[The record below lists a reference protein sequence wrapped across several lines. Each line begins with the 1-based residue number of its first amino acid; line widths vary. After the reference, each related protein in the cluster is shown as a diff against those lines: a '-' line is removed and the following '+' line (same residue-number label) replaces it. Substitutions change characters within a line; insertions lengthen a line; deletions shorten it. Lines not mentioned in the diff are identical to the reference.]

1 MPKLAAMRYNRSSEN
16 NIHLIYLESGLV
28 IHFMKLATKLTWMM
42 LIVLLL
48 VGSSIG
54 FFGYHAAYKQID
66 EAAGIELVGCAN
78 ITTGLIDPA
87 DISALAAGDT
97 SKLSAIENRIGW
109 IIQHKPIFKEAFI
122 LSLDGKVLAADQRF
136 KDRGYKAG
144 DTFYFSDEDKA
155 MITTMKH
162 SAYSKVYTYQGT
174 SLKTGYGPI
183 YQDHDPTKPI
193 VALMAISFDGPLIQE
208 RTMDIIIQPFI
219 ISGSILIVA
228 IIAAYLLIRR
238 MTSPLTRLS
247 GSVNT
252 VAKGDLSREPLLLK
266 SKDEIGTLARDFNE
280 MTLNLR
286 NLITQVNDTSML
298 VASSS
303 QELSASAQETN
314 RAGEHSVNVTI
325 ELADGAHTQ
334 LQNLEGSY
342 KAVQDMSHFITEI
355 ADNADSAMN
364 NAALNAQKARTGRES
379 MDSTTSQMSVV
390 SGSISDLSGIIN
402 TLGSHSKE
410 IENIV
415 ATIAS
420 IAEETNLLS
429 LNAAIEAARAGEE
442 GRGFA
447 VVAGSVRK
455 LAERS
460 AKSAGQIGEL
470 VSLIVNQ
477 MDKAGETMLRSTHEM
492 TQGKEMIIAAGLSFS
507 EIENSVSEMSS
518 QSQQISATVRE
529 LALISDSLVVAIQ
542 NIVAVS
548 NQTAEGAETL
558 SASSQEQLAAM
569 QEVESSATF
578 LSSLAEKLQ
587 VLVEN
592 FKI

>member
-1 MPKLAAMRYNRSSEN
+1 
-16 NIHLIYLESGLV
+16 
-28 IHFMKLATKLTWMM
+28 MKLATKLTWMM

-54 FFGYHAAYKQID
+54 FFGYRAAYKQLD

-78 ITTGLIDPA
+78 ITTGLVDPA

-97 SKLSAIENRIGW
+97 SKLAAIEDRIGW
-109 IIQHKPIFKEAFI
+109 INDHKPIFKESFI
-122 LSLDGKVLAADQRF
+122 LSLDGTILAADANL
-136 KDRGYKAG
+136 KERGYKAG
-144 DTFYFSDEDKA
+144 DPFYFSEEDKA

-193 VALMAISFDGPLIQE
+193 IALMAINFDGALVQE
-208 RTMDIIIQPFI
+208 RTQDIILQPFI
-219 ISGSILIVA
+219 IGASILVIA
-228 IIAAYLLIRR
+228 IIAAYIFIRR
-238 MTSPLTRLS
+238 TTRPLTRLS

-252 VAKGDLSREPLLLK
+252 VARGDLSQEPILFK

-280 MTLNLR
+280 MTTSLR

-325 ELADGAHTQ
+325 DLADGANTQ
-334 LQNLEGSY
+334 LRNLEGSY
-342 KAVQDMSHFITEI
+342 RSVQEMSRFITEI
-355 ADNADSAMN
+355 ASTADTAMNTAADNA
-364 NAALNAQKARTGRES
+364 LKARNGRES
-379 MDSTTSQMSVV
+379 MDSTTSQMQVV
-390 SGSISDLSGIIN
+390 SESISDLSGIIE

-410 IENIV
+410 IESIV
-415 ATIAS
+415 GTISS

-460 AKSAGQIGEL
+460 ANSAAQIGEL
-470 VSLIVNQ
+470 VSQIVSQ
-477 MDKAGETMLRSTHEM
+477 MDKAGETMRRSTDEM
-492 TQGKEMIIAAGLSFS
+492 VEGKAMIIAAGKSFS
-507 EIENSVSEMSS
+507 EIETSVSDMSS
-518 QSQQISATVRE
+518 QSQQISETVRD
-529 LALISDSLVVAIQ
+529 LALISSDLVAAIQ
-542 NIVAVS
+542 SIVAVS
-548 NQTAEGAETL
+548 NQTAEGAEML

-569 QEVESSATF
+569 QEVEASAAF

>member
-1 MPKLAAMRYNRSSEN
+1 
-16 NIHLIYLESGLV
+16 
-28 IHFMKLATKLTWMM
+28 MKLATKLTWMM
-42 LIVLLL
+42 LIILLL

-54 FFGYHAAYKQID
+54 YFGYRTAYHQVD

-87 DISALAAGDT
+87 DISALVSGDN
-97 SKLSAIENRIGW
+97 SKLAAIEDRIGW
-109 IIQHKPIFKEAFI
+109 IVAHKPIFKEAFI
-122 LSLDGKVLAADQRF
+122 ISLDGKILAADANF
-136 KDRGYKAG
+136 KQRGYQAG
-144 DTFYFSDEDKA
+144 DSFYFTDEDKE

-162 SAYSKVYTYQGT
+162 SAYSKVYTYEGT

-193 VALMAISFDGPLIQE
+193 VALMAINFDGSLIQE
-208 RTMDIIIQPFI
+208 RTLDIIVQPFI
-219 ISGSILIVA
+219 IGGSIFIVA
-228 IIAAYLLIRR
+228 ILVVYLLIRH
-238 MTSPLTRLS
+238 MVSPLTKLS
-247 GSVNT
+247 ASVNT
-252 VAKGDLSREPLLLK
+252 ITKGDLTHEPLLFK
-266 SKDEIGTLARDFNE
+266 NRDEIGTLARDFND
-280 MTLNLR
+280 MTMNLR

-303 QELSASAQETN
+303 QELSASAQATN
-314 RAGEHSVNVTI
+314 RAGEQSVNVTI

-342 KAVQDMSHFITEI
+342 KAIQDMSRFISDI
-355 ADNADSAMN
+355 AGNADIAMNKAADNV
-364 NAALNAQKARTGRES
+364 QKARLGRES
-379 MDSTTSQMSVV
+379 MDSTTSQMGVV
-390 SGSISDLSGIIN
+390 SESIGDLSSIIH

-415 ATIAS
+415 GTIAS

-442 GRGFA
+442 GQGFA

-460 AKSAGQIGEL
+460 VHSATQISEL
-470 VSLIVNQ
+470 ISLIIAQ
-477 MDKAGETMLRSTHEM
+477 MDKAGETMKRSTDEM
-492 TQGKEMIIAAGLSFS
+492 MQGKELIISAGRSFS
-507 EIENSVSEMSS
+507 EIEVSISDMSS
-518 QSQQISATVRE
+518 QSEQISATVRD
-529 LALISDSLVVAIQ
+529 LALISEGLVEAIQ
-542 NIVAVS
+542 NTVMVS
-548 NQTAEGAETL
+548 NHTAKGAESL
-558 SASSQEQLAAM
+558 SASSEQQLAAM
-569 QEVESSATF
+569 QEVESSAAL

>member
-1 MPKLAAMRYNRSSEN
+1 
-16 NIHLIYLESGLV
+16 
-28 IHFMKLATKLTWMM
+28 MKLATKLTWMM
-42 LIVLLL
+42 LIILLL

-54 FFGYHAAYKQID
+54 YFGYRTAYHQVD

-87 DISALAAGDT
+87 DISALVSGDN
-97 SKLSAIENRIGW
+97 SKLAAIEDRIGW
-109 IIQHKPIFKEAFI
+109 IVAHKPIFKEAFI
-122 LSLDGKVLAADQRF
+122 ISLDGKILAADANF
-136 KDRGYKAG
+136 KQRGYQAG
-144 DTFYFSDEDKA
+144 DTFYFTDEDKE

-162 SAYSKVYTYQGT
+162 SAYSKVYTYEGT

-193 VALMAISFDGPLIQE
+193 VALMAINFDGSLIQE
-208 RTMDIIIQPFI
+208 RTLDIIVQPFI
-219 ISGSILIVA
+219 IGGSIFIVA
-228 IIAAYLLIRR
+228 ILVVYLLIRH
-238 MTSPLTRLS
+238 MVSPLTKLS
-247 GSVNT
+247 ASVNT
-252 VAKGDLSREPLLLK
+252 ITKGDLTHEPLLFK
-266 SKDEIGTLARDFNE
+266 NKDEIGTLARDFND
-280 MTLNLR
+280 MTMNLR

-303 QELSASAQETN
+303 QELSASAQATN

-342 KAVQDMSHFITEI
+342 KAIQDMSRFISDI
-355 ADNADSAMN
+355 AGNADIAMNKAADNV
-364 NAALNAQKARTGRES
+364 QKARLGRES
-379 MDSTTSQMSVV
+379 MDSTTSQMGVV
-390 SGSISDLSGIIN
+390 SESIGDLSSIIH

-415 ATIAS
+415 GTIAS

-442 GRGFA
+442 GQGFA

-460 AKSAGQIGEL
+460 ANSATQISEL
-470 VSLIVNQ
+470 ISLIIAQ
-477 MDKAGETMLRSTHEM
+477 MDKAGETMKRSTNEM
-492 TQGKEMIIAAGLSFS
+492 MQGKELIISAGRSFS
-507 EIENSVSEMSS
+507 EIEVSISDMSS
-518 QSQQISATVRE
+518 QSEQISATVRD
-529 LALISDSLVVAIQ
+529 LALISEGLVEAIQ
-542 NIVAVS
+542 NTVMVS
-548 NQTAEGAETL
+548 NHTVKGAESL
-558 SASSQEQLAAM
+558 SASSEQQLAAM
-569 QEVESSATF
+569 QEVESSAAL

-587 VLVEN
+587 MLVEN

>member
-1 MPKLAAMRYNRSSEN
+1 
-16 NIHLIYLESGLV
+16 
-28 IHFMKLATKLTWMM
+28 MKLATKLTWMM

-54 FFGYHAAYKQID
+54 FFGYRAAYNQLD

-87 DISALAAGDT
+87 DIAALAAGDN
-97 SKLSAIENRIGW
+97 SKLSAIEDRIGW
-109 IIQHKPIFKEAFI
+109 INAHKPIFKEAFI
-122 LSLDGKVLAADQRF
+122 LSLDGKILAADAKF
-136 KDRGYKAG
+136 KERGYKAG

-193 VALMAISFDGPLIQE
+193 IALMAINFDGSLIQE
-208 RTMDIIIQPFI
+208 RTQDIIVQPFTI
-219 ISGSILIVA
+219 GASILIVA
-228 IIAAYLLIRR
+228 ILAAYLFIRR
-238 MTSPLTRLS
+238 TTMPLTKLS

-252 VAKGDLSREPLLLK
+252 VAKGDLTRDPLVFK

-280 MTLNLR
+280 MTTSLR
-286 NLITQVNDTSML
+286 DLITQVNDTSML

-314 RAGEHSVNVTI
+314 RAGEHSVNVTL
-325 ELADGAHTQ
+325 ELADGAHSQ
-334 LQNLEGSY
+334 LRNLEGSY
-342 KAVQDMSHFITEI
+342 RSVQEMSRFITEI
-355 ADNADSAMN
+355 ASNADSAMN
-364 NAALNAQKARTGRES
+364 TAASNALKARSGRES
-379 MDSTTSQMSVV
+379 MDSTTSQMHVV
-390 SGSISDLSGIIN
+390 SESIADLSGIIE

-415 ATIAS
+415 GTIAS

-460 AKSAGQIGEL
+460 AKSAGQIGQL
-470 VSLIVNQ
+470 VSLIVTQ
-477 MDKAGETMLRSTHEM
+477 MDKAGETMKRSTDEM
-492 TQGKEMIIAAGLSFS
+492 VEGKGMIVAAGQSFS
-507 EIENSVSEMSS
+507 EIEASVSEMSS
-518 QSQQISATVRE
+518 QSQQISETVRD
-529 LALISDSLVVAIQ
+529 LAMISEGLVEAIQ
-542 NIVAVS
+542 NIVSVS

-569 QEVESSATF
+569 QEVEASATF

>member
-1 MPKLAAMRYNRSSEN
+1 
-16 NIHLIYLESGLV
+16 
-28 IHFMKLATKLTWMM
+28 MKLATKLTWMM
-42 LIVLLL
+42 LIILLL

-54 FFGYHAAYKQID
+54 YFGYRTAYHQVD

-87 DISALAAGDT
+87 DISALVSGDN
-97 SKLSAIENRIGW
+97 SKLAAIEDRIGW
-109 IIQHKPIFKEAFI
+109 IVAHKPIFKEAFI
-122 LSLDGKVLAADQRF
+122 ISLDGKILAADANF
-136 KDRGYKAG
+136 KQRGYQAG
-144 DTFYFSDEDKA
+144 DTFYFTDEDKE

-162 SAYSKVYTYQGT
+162 SAYSKVYTYEGT

-193 VALMAISFDGPLIQE
+193 VALMAINFDGSLIQE
-208 RTMDIIIQPFI
+208 RTLDIIVQPFI
-219 ISGSILIVA
+219 IGGSIFVVA
-228 IIAAYLLIRR
+228 ILVVYLLIRH
-238 MTSPLTRLS
+238 MVSPLTKLS
-247 GSVNT
+247 ASVNT
-252 VAKGDLSREPLLLK
+252 ITKGDLTHEPLLFK
-266 SKDEIGTLARDFNE
+266 NKDEIGTLARDFND
-280 MTLNLR
+280 MTMNLR

-303 QELSASAQETN
+303 QELSASAQATN

-342 KAVQDMSHFITEI
+342 KAIQDMSRFISDI
-355 ADNADSAMN
+355 AGNADIAMNKAADNV
-364 NAALNAQKARTGRES
+364 QKARLGRES
-379 MDSTTSQMSVV
+379 MDSTTSQMGVV
-390 SGSISDLSGIIN
+390 SESIGDLSSIIH

-415 ATIAS
+415 GTIAS

-442 GRGFA
+442 GQGFA

-460 AKSAGQIGEL
+460 ANSATQISEL
-470 VSLIVNQ
+470 ISLIIAQ
-477 MDKAGETMLRSTHEM
+477 MDKAGETMKRSTNEM
-492 TQGKEMIIAAGLSFS
+492 MQGKELIISAGRSFS
-507 EIENSVSEMSS
+507 EIEVSISDMSS
-518 QSQQISATVRE
+518 QSEQISATVRD
-529 LALISDSLVVAIQ
+529 LALISEGLVEAIQ
-542 NIVAVS
+542 NTVMVS
-548 NQTAEGAETL
+548 NHTVKGAESL
-558 SASSQEQLAAM
+558 SASSEQQLAAM
-569 QEVESSATF
+569 QEVESSAAL

-587 VLVEN
+587 MLVEN

>member
-1 MPKLAAMRYNRSSEN
+1 
-16 NIHLIYLESGLV
+16 
-28 IHFMKLATKLTWMM
+28 MKLATKLTWMM
-42 LIVLLL
+42 LVVLLL

-54 FFGYHAAYKQID
+54 FFGYRAAFKQVD

-87 DISALAAGDT
+87 DIAALAAGDN
-97 SKLSAIENRIGW
+97 SKLAAIEDRIGW
-109 IIQHKPIFKEAFI
+109 IIGHKPVFKEAFI
-122 LSLDGKVLAADQRF
+122 LSLDGKVLAADASF
-136 KDRGYKAG
+136 KARGYAAG
-144 DTFYFSDEDKA
+144 DPFYFNEEDKD

-162 SAYSKVYTYQGT
+162 SAYSKVYTYDGT

-208 RTMDIIIQPFI
+208 RTMDIIVQPFI
-219 ISGSILIVA
+219 ISAMILIVA
-228 IIAAYLLIRR
+228 IIGAYLLIRR
-238 MTSPLTRLS
+238 MVSPLTKLS
-247 GSVNT
+247 GSVNN
-252 VAKGDLSREPLLLK
+252 VAKGDLTHKPLLLS

-280 MTLNLR
+280 MTASLSH
-286 NLITQVNDTSML
+286 LITQVNETSML

-314 RAGEHSVNVTI
+314 RAGEHSVNVTL

-342 KAVQDMSHFITEI
+342 KSVQDMSRFITEI
-355 ADNADSAMN
+355 AGNADNAMDTAAS
-364 NAALNAQKARTGRES
+364 NALKARSGRES
-379 MDSTTSQMSVV
+379 MDSTTRQMEVV
-390 SGSISDLSGIIN
+390 GSSISDLSGIIDA
-402 TLGSHSKE
+402 LGSHSKE

-415 ATIAS
+415 GTISS

-460 AKSAGQIGEL
+460 AGSAAQIGEL
-470 VSLIVNQ
+470 VSLIVSQ
-477 MDKAGETMLRSTHEM
+477 MDMAGETMRRSTGEM
-492 TQGKEMIIAAGLSFS
+492 LHGREMIVSAGQAFS
-507 EIENSVSEMSS
+507 EIETSVSDMSA

-529 LALISDSLVVAIQ
+529 LALISGSLVEAIQ

-548 NQTAEGAETL
+548 NQTVEGAETL
-558 SASSQEQLAAM
+558 SASSQQQLAAM
-569 QEVESSATF
+569 EEVEASAAF
-578 LSSLAEKLQ
+578 LSSLAEKLHIM
-587 VLVEN
+587 VER

>member
-1 MPKLAAMRYNRSSEN
+1 VKTDFHKNL
-16 NIHLIYLESGLV
+16 LESGLV
-28 IHFMKLATKLTWMM
+28 VQIMKLATKLTWMM
-42 LIVLLL
+42 LIILLL

-54 FFGYHAAYKQID
+54 YFGYRTAYHQVD

-87 DISALAAGDT
+87 DISALVSGDN
-97 SKLSAIENRIGW
+97 SKLAAIEDRIGW
-109 IIQHKPIFKEAFI
+109 IVAHKPIFKEAFI
-122 LSLDGKVLAADQRF
+122 ISLDGKILAADANF
-136 KDRGYKAG
+136 KQRGYQAG
-144 DTFYFSDEDKA
+144 DSFYFTDEDKE

-162 SAYSKVYTYQGT
+162 SAYSKVYTYEGT

-193 VALMAISFDGPLIQE
+193 VALMAINFDGSLIQE
-208 RTMDIIIQPFI
+208 RTLDIIVQPFI
-219 ISGSILIVA
+219 IGGSIFMVA
-228 IIAAYLLIRR
+228 ILVVYLLIRH
-238 MTSPLTRLS
+238 MVSPLTKLS
-247 GSVNT
+247 ASVNT
-252 VAKGDLSREPLLLK
+252 ITKGDLTHEPLLFK
-266 SKDEIGTLARDFNE
+266 NKDEIGTLARDFND
-280 MTLNLR
+280 MTMNLR

-303 QELSASAQETN
+303 QELSASAQATN

-325 ELADGAHTQ
+325 ELVDGAHTQ

-342 KAVQDMSHFITEI
+342 KAIQDMSRFISDI
-355 ADNADSAMN
+355 AGNADIAMNKAADNV
-364 NAALNAQKARTGRES
+364 QKARLGRES
-379 MDSTTSQMSVV
+379 MDSTTSQMGVV
-390 SGSISDLSGIIN
+390 SESIGDLSSIIH

-415 ATIAS
+415 GTIAS

-442 GRGFA
+442 GQGFA

-460 AKSAGQIGEL
+460 ANSATQISEL
-470 VSLIVNQ
+470 ISLIIAQ
-477 MDKAGETMLRSTHEM
+477 MDKAGETMKRSTNEM
-492 TQGKEMIIAAGLSFS
+492 MQGKELIISAGRSFS
-507 EIENSVSEMSS
+507 EIEVSISDMSS
-518 QSQQISATVRE
+518 QSEQISATVRD
-529 LALISDSLVVAIQ
+529 LALISEGLVEAIQ
-542 NIVAVS
+542 NTVMVS
-548 NQTAEGAETL
+548 NHTVKGAESL
-558 SASSQEQLAAM
+558 SASSEQQLAAM
-569 QEVESSATF
+569 QEVESSAAL

>member
-1 MPKLAAMRYNRSSEN
+1 
-16 NIHLIYLESGLV
+16 
-28 IHFMKLATKLTWMM
+28 MKLATKLTWMM
-42 LIVLLL
+42 LIILLL

-54 FFGYHAAYKQID
+54 YFGYRTAYHQVD

-87 DISALAAGDT
+87 DISALVSGDN
-97 SKLSAIENRIGW
+97 SKLAAIEDRIGW
-109 IIQHKPIFKEAFI
+109 IVAHKPIFKEAFI
-122 LSLDGKVLAADQRF
+122 ISLDGKILAADANF
-136 KDRGYKAG
+136 KQRGYQAG
-144 DTFYFSDEDKA
+144 DSFYFTDEDKE

-162 SAYSKVYTYQGT
+162 SAYSKVYTYEGT

-193 VALMAISFDGPLIQE
+193 VALMAINFDGSLIQE
-208 RTMDIIIQPFI
+208 RTLDIIVQPFI
-219 ISGSILIVA
+219 IGGSIFIVA
-228 IIAAYLLIRR
+228 ILVVYLLIRH
-238 MTSPLTRLS
+238 MVSPLTKLS
-247 GSVNT
+247 ASVNT
-252 VAKGDLSREPLLLK
+252 ITKGDLTHEPLLFK
-266 SKDEIGTLARDFNE
+266 NKDEIGTLARDFND
-280 MTLNLR
+280 MTMNLR

-303 QELSASAQETN
+303 QELSASAQATN

-342 KAVQDMSHFITEI
+342 KAIQDMSRFISDI
-355 ADNADSAMN
+355 AGNADIAMNKAADNV
-364 NAALNAQKARTGRES
+364 QKARLGRES
-379 MDSTTSQMSVV
+379 MDSTTSQMGVV
-390 SGSISDLSGIIN
+390 SESIGDLSSIIH

-415 ATIAS
+415 GTIAS

-442 GRGFA
+442 GQGFA

-460 AKSAGQIGEL
+460 ANSATQISEL
-470 VSLIVNQ
+470 ISLIIAQ
-477 MDKAGETMLRSTHEM
+477 MDKAGETMKRSTNEM
-492 TQGKEMIIAAGLSFS
+492 MQGKELIISAGRSFS
-507 EIENSVSEMSS
+507 EIEVSISDMSS
-518 QSQQISATVRE
+518 QSEQISATVRD
-529 LALISDSLVVAIQ
+529 LALISEELVEAIQ
-542 NIVAVS
+542 NTVMVS
-548 NQTAEGAETL
+548 NHTVKGAESL
-558 SASSQEQLAAM
+558 SVSSEQQLAAM
-569 QEVESSATF
+569 QEVESSAAL

>member
-1 MPKLAAMRYNRSSEN
+1 
-16 NIHLIYLESGLV
+16 
-28 IHFMKLATKLTWMM
+28 MKLATKLTWMM
-42 LIVLLL
+42 LIILLL

-54 FFGYHAAYKQID
+54 YFGYRTAYHQVD

-87 DISALAAGDT
+87 DISALVSGDN
-97 SKLSAIENRIGW
+97 SKLAAIEDRIGW
-109 IIQHKPIFKEAFI
+109 IVAHKPIFKEAFI
-122 LSLDGKVLAADQRF
+122 ISLDGKILAADANF
-136 KDRGYKAG
+136 KQRGYQAG
-144 DTFYFSDEDKA
+144 DSFYFTDEDKE

-162 SAYSKVYTYQGT
+162 SAYSKVYTYEGT

-193 VALMAISFDGPLIQE
+193 VALMAINFDGSLIQE
-208 RTMDIIIQPFI
+208 RTLDIIVQPFI
-219 ISGSILIVA
+219 IGGSIFIVA
-228 IIAAYLLIRR
+228 ILVVYLLIRH
-238 MTSPLTRLS
+238 MVSPLTKLS
-247 GSVNT
+247 ASVNT
-252 VAKGDLSREPLLLK
+252 ITKGDLTHEPLLFK
-266 SKDEIGTLARDFNE
+266 NKDEIGTLARDFND
-280 MTLNLR
+280 MTMNLR

-303 QELSASAQETN
+303 QELSASAQATN

-342 KAVQDMSHFITEI
+342 KAIQDMSRFISDI
-355 ADNADSAMN
+355 AGNADIAMNKAADNV
-364 NAALNAQKARTGRES
+364 QKARLGRES
-379 MDSTTSQMSVV
+379 MDSTTSQMGVV
-390 SGSISDLSGIIN
+390 SESIGDLSSIIH

-415 ATIAS
+415 GTIAS

-442 GRGFA
+442 GQGFA

-460 AKSAGQIGEL
+460 ANSATQISEL
-470 VSLIVNQ
+470 ISLIIAQ
-477 MDKAGETMLRSTHEM
+477 MDKAGETMKRSTNEM
-492 TQGKEMIIAAGLSFS
+492 MQGKELIISAGRSFS
-507 EIENSVSEMSS
+507 EIEVSISDMSS
-518 QSQQISATVRE
+518 QSEQISATVRD
-529 LALISDSLVVAIQ
+529 LALISEELVEAIQ
-542 NIVAVS
+542 NTVMVS
-548 NQTAEGAETL
+548 NHTVKGAESL
-558 SASSQEQLAAM
+558 SASSEQQLAAM
-569 QEVESSATF
+569 QEVESSAAL

>member
-1 MPKLAAMRYNRSSEN
+1 M
-16 NIHLIYLESGLV
+16 IFV
-28 IHFMKLATKLTWMM
+28 MKLATKLTWMM

-87 DISALAAGDT
+87 DITALAAGDT
-97 SKLSAIENRIGW
+97 SKLAAIEDRIGW
-109 IIQHKPIFKEAFI
+109 ISDHKPIFKEAFI
-122 LSLDGKVLAADQRF
+122 LSLDGKVLAADKNF
-136 KDRGYKAG
+136 KKRGYKAG
-144 DTFYFSDEDKA
+144 DPFYFSDEDKE

-193 VALMAISFDGPLIQE
+193 IALMAINFDGPLIQS
-208 RTMDIIIQPFI
+208 RTMDIITQPFLI
-219 ISGSILIVA
+219 GSSILIIA
-228 IIAAYLLIRR
+228 ILAAYLLIRR
-238 MTSPLTRLS
+238 MVSPLTKLS
-247 GSVNT
+247 ASVNT
-252 VAKGDLSREPLLLK
+252 VAKGDLTREPLLFTA
-266 SKDEIGTLARDFNE
+266 KDEVGKLARDFNA
-280 MTLNLR
+280 MTLSLR
-286 NLITQVNDTSML
+286 DLITQVNDTSML

-314 RAGEHSVNVTI
+314 RAGEHSVNVTLD
-325 ELADGAHTQ
+325 LADGAHTQ
-334 LQNLEGSY
+334 LQNLEGSF

-355 ADNADSAMN
+355 AGNADSAMN
-364 NAALNAQKARTGRES
+364 QAAINSQKARTGRES
-379 MDSTTSQMSVV
+379 MDSTTSQMAVV
-390 SGSISDLSGIIN
+390 GASISDLSGIIE

-415 ATIAS
+415 GTIAS

-442 GRGFA
+442 GCGFA

-460 AKSAGQIGEL
+460 AGSARQIGEL
-470 VSLIVNQ
+470 VSLIVQQ
-477 MDKAGETMLRSTHEM
+477 MDKAGETMKHSTEEM
-492 TQGKEMIIAAGLSFS
+492 HHGKEMIIAAGHSFS
-507 EIENSVSEMSS
+507 EIESSVSDMSAH
-518 QSQQISATVRE
+518 SQQISATVRE
-529 LALISDSLVVAIQ
+529 LALLSDGLVASIQ
-542 NIVAVS
+542 KIVAVS

-569 QEVESSATF
+569 QEVESSAAF

>member
-1 MPKLAAMRYNRSSEN
+1 
-16 NIHLIYLESGLV
+16 
-28 IHFMKLATKLTWMM
+28 MKLATKLTWMM
-42 LIVLLL
+42 LIILLL

-54 FFGYHAAYKQID
+54 YFGYRTAYHQVD

-87 DISALAAGDT
+87 DISALVSGDN
-97 SKLSAIENRIGW
+97 SKLAAIEDRIGW
-109 IIQHKPIFKEAFI
+109 IVAHKPIFKEAFI
-122 LSLDGKVLAADQRF
+122 LSLDGKILAADANF
-136 KDRGYKAG
+136 KQRGYQAG
-144 DTFYFSDEDKA
+144 DSFYFTDEDKE

-162 SAYSKVYTYQGT
+162 SAYSKVYTYEGT

-193 VALMAISFDGPLIQE
+193 VALMAINFDGSLIQE
-208 RTMDIIIQPFI
+208 RTLDIIVQPFI
-219 ISGSILIVA
+219 IGGSIFIVA
-228 IIAAYLLIRR
+228 ILVAYLLIRR
-238 MTSPLTRLS
+238 MVSPLTKLS
-247 GSVNT
+247 TSVNT
-252 VAKGDLSREPLLLK
+252 ITKGDLTHEPLLFK
-266 SKDEIGTLARDFNE
+266 SKDEIGNLARDFND
-280 MTLNLR
+280 MTMNLR
-286 NLITQVNDTSML
+286 NLITQVNHTSML

-303 QELSASAQETN
+303 QELSASAQATN

-342 KAVQDMSHFITEI
+342 KAVQDMSRFISNI
-355 ADNADSAMN
+355 AGNADIAMNKAADNV
-364 NAALNAQKARTGRES
+364 QKARLGQES
-379 MDSTTSQMSVV
+379 MHSTTSQMGVV
-390 SGSISDLSGIIN
+390 SESIGDLSSIID
-402 TLGSHSKE
+402 TLSSHSKE

-415 ATIAS
+415 GTIAS

-460 AKSAGQIGEL
+460 AISARQISEL
-470 VSLIVNQ
+470 VSLIIPQ
-477 MDKAGETMLRSTHEM
+477 IDKAGETMKRSTDEM
-492 TQGKEMIIAAGLSFS
+492 LQGKELIIWAGRSFS
-507 EIENSVSEMSS
+507 EIEVSVSDMSA
-518 QSQQISATVRE
+518 QSEQISATVRE
-529 LALISDSLVVAIQ
+529 LALICEGLVEAIQ
-542 NIVAVS
+542 NIVTVS
-548 NQTAEGAETL
+548 NHTAEGAESL
-558 SASSQEQLAAM
+558 STSSEQQLAAM
-569 QEVESSATF
+569 QEVESSASL

>member
-1 MPKLAAMRYNRSSEN
+1 
-16 NIHLIYLESGLV
+16 
-28 IHFMKLATKLTWMM
+28 MKLATKLTWMM

-54 FFGYHAAYKQID
+54 FFGYRAAYKQLD

-78 ITTGLIDPA
+78 ITTGLVDPA
-87 DISALAAGDT
+87 VISALAAGDT
-97 SKLSAIENRIGW
+97 SKLAAIEDRIGW
-109 IIQHKPIFKEAFI
+109 INDHKPIFKESFI
-122 LSLDGKVLAADQRF
+122 LSLDGTILAADANL
-136 KDRGYKAG
+136 KERGYKAG
-144 DTFYFSDEDKA
+144 DPFYFAEEDKT

-193 VALMAISFDGPLIQE
+193 IALMAINFDGALVQE
-208 RTMDIIIQPFI
+208 RTQDIILQPFI
-219 ISGSILIVA
+219 IGASILVIA
-228 IIAAYLLIRR
+228 IMAAYIFIRR
-238 MTSPLTRLS
+238 TTRPLTRLS

-252 VAKGDLSREPLLLK
+252 VAKGDLSHEPILFK
-266 SKDEIGTLARDFNE
+266 SKDEIGTLARDFND
-280 MTLNLR
+280 MTASLR

-325 ELADGAHTQ
+325 DLADGANTQ
-334 LQNLEGSY
+334 LRNLEGSY
-342 KAVQDMSHFITEI
+342 RSVQEMSRFITEI
-355 ADNADSAMN
+355 ASTADTAMNTAADNA
-364 NAALNAQKARTGRES
+364 LKARNGRES
-379 MDSTTSQMSVV
+379 MDSTTSQMQVV
-390 SGSISDLSGIIN
+390 SESISDLSGIIE

-410 IENIV
+410 IESIV
-415 ATIAS
+415 GTISS

-460 AKSAGQIGEL
+460 ASSAAQIGEL
-470 VSLIVNQ
+470 VSQIVSQ
-477 MDKAGETMLRSTHEM
+477 MDKAGETMRRSTDEM
-492 TQGKEMIIAAGLSFS
+492 VEGKAMIIAAGRSFS
-507 EIENSVSEMSS
+507 EIETSVSDMSS
-518 QSQQISATVRE
+518 QSQQISETVRD
-529 LALISDSLVVAIQ
+529 LALISSDLVAAIQ
-542 NIVAVS
+542 SIVAVS
-548 NQTAEGAETL
+548 NQTAEGAEML

-569 QEVESSATF
+569 QEVEASAAF

>member
-1 MPKLAAMRYNRSSEN
+1 
-16 NIHLIYLESGLV
+16 
-28 IHFMKLATKLTWMM
+28 MKLATKLTWMM
-42 LIVLLL
+42 LVVLLV

-54 FFGYHAAYKQID
+54 FFGYRAAYQQID

-78 ITTGLIDPA
+78 ITTGLIVPA
-87 DISALAAGDT
+87 DISALVAGDN
-97 SKLSAIENRIGW
+97 SKLSAIEDRIGW

-122 LSLDGKVLAADQRF
+122 LSLDGKILAADASF
-136 KDRGYKAG
+136 KKRGYKAG
-144 DTFYFSDEDKA
+144 DSFYFSKEDKE
-155 MITTMKH
+155 MITKMQH
-162 SAYSKVYTYQGT
+162 STYSKVYTYEGT

-193 VALMAISFDGPLIQE
+193 IALMAINFDGPLIQQ
-208 RTMDIIIQPFI
+208 RTNDIILQPFI
-219 ISGSILIVA
+219 IGASILVIA

-238 MTSPLTRLS
+238 MISPLTKLS
-247 GSVNT
+247 SSVNL
-252 VAKGDLSREPLLLK
+252 VAQGDLTHDPILFK

-286 NLITQVNDTSML
+286 TLITQVNDTSML

-325 ELADGAHTQ
+325 ELADGANVQ

-342 KAVQDMSHFITEI
+342 QAVQDMSRFISEI
-355 ADNADSAMN
+355 ASSAGI
-364 NAALNAQKARTGRES
+364 ALNDANVNAEKARVGRES
-379 MDSTTSQMSVV
+379 MDSTTEQMMVM
-390 SGSISDLSGIIN
+390 SGSISMLSGIIN
-402 TLGSHSKE
+402 RLSSHSKE
-410 IENIV
+410 IESIV
-415 ATIAS
+415 GVIAS

-429 LNAAIEAARAGEE
+429 LNAAIEAARAGDE

-447 VVAGSVRK
+447 VVAQSVRK

-460 AKSAGQIGEL
+460 SQSAAQISQL
-470 VSLIVNQ
+470 INLIVNQ
-477 MDKAGETMLRSTHEM
+477 MDKATEMMASST
-492 TQGKEMIIAAGLSFS
+492 KEMEQSSEMIDTAGTSFA
-507 EIENSVSEMSS
+507 EIELSVSGMAE
-518 QSQQISATVRE
+518 QSQAISVTVGELGDLATK
-529 LALISDSLVVAIQ
+529 LVTSIQ
-542 NIVAVS
+542 HIVSIS

-558 SASSQEQLAAM
+558 SASSQQQLAAM
-569 QEVESSATF
+569 EEVESSATF

-592 FKI
+592 FKV

>member
-1 MPKLAAMRYNRSSEN
+1 MLKERRCAIIVAVITE
-16 NIHLIYLESGLV
+16 IHLIYLESGLV
-28 IHFMKLATKLTWMM
+28 IQFMKLATKLTWMM
-42 LIVLLL
+42 LVVLLL

-54 FFGYHAAYKQID
+54 FFGYQAAYKQID

-97 SKLSAIENRIGW
+97 SKLSAIEERIGW
-109 IIQHKPIFKEAFI
+109 IIAHKPIFKEAFI

-155 MITTMKH
+155 MITEMKH

-193 VALMAISFDGPLIQE
+193 IALMAISFDGPLIQD

-228 IIAAYLLIRR
+228 LIAAYLLIRR
-238 MTSPLTRLS
+238 MTSPLTKLS
-247 GSVNT
+247 GSVNV

-266 SKDEIGTLARDFNE
+266 SKDEIGTLARDFND

-342 KAVQDMSHFITEI
+342 KAVQDMSQFITQI

-364 NAALNAQKARTGRES
+364 NAAINAQKARTGRES
-379 MDSTTSQMSVV
+379 MDSTTSQMGVV
-390 SGSISDLSGIIN
+390 SGSITDLSGIIQ

-415 ATIAS
+415 GTIAS

-477 MDKAGETMLRSTHEM
+477 MDKAGETMRRSTDEM
-492 TQGKEMIIAAGLSFS
+492 TQGKEMIISAGHSFT
-507 EIENSVSEMSS
+507 EIETSVSEMSS

-529 LALISDSLVVAIQ
+529 LALISDGLVVAIQ

-569 QEVESSATF
+569 EEVESSATF

-587 VLVEN
+587 VLVES

>member
-1 MPKLAAMRYNRSSEN
+1 MLREHCCAIIVAVII
-16 NIHLIYLESGLV
+16 NITYIRESGLV
-28 IHFMKLATKLTWMM
+28 VQTMKLATKLTWMM

-54 FFGYHAAYKQID
+54 FFGYRAAYKQLD

-78 ITTGLIDPA
+78 ITTGLVDPA

-97 SKLSAIENRIGW
+97 SKLAAIEERIGW
-109 IIQHKPIFKEAFI
+109 INDHKPIFKESFI
-122 LSLDGKVLAADQRF
+122 LSLDGTILAADA
-136 KDRGYKAG
+136 KLKERGYKAG
-144 DTFYFSDEDKA
+144 DPFYFSEEDKA

-193 VALMAISFDGPLIQE
+193 IALMAINFDGALVQE
-208 RTMDIIIQPFI
+208 RTQDIILQPFI
-219 ISGSILIVA
+219 IGASILVIA
-228 IIAAYLLIRR
+228 IIAAYIFIRR
-238 MTSPLTRLS
+238 TTRPLTRLS

-252 VAKGDLSREPLLLK
+252 VARGDLSQEPILFK

-280 MTLNLR
+280 MTTSLR

-325 ELADGAHTQ
+325 DLADGANTQ
-334 LQNLEGSY
+334 LRNLEGSY
-342 KAVQDMSHFITEI
+342 RSVQEMSRFITEI
-355 ADNADSAMN
+355 ASTADTAMNTAADNA
-364 NAALNAQKARTGRES
+364 LKARNGRES
-379 MDSTTSQMSVV
+379 MDSTTSQMQVV
-390 SGSISDLSGIIN
+390 SESISDLSGIIE

-410 IENIV
+410 IESIV
-415 ATIAS
+415 GTISS

-460 AKSAGQIGEL
+460 ASSAAQIGEL
-470 VSLIVNQ
+470 VSQIVSQ
-477 MDKAGETMLRSTHEM
+477 MDKAGETMRRSTDEM
-492 TQGKEMIIAAGLSFS
+492 VEGKAMIIAAGRSFS
-507 EIENSVSEMSS
+507 EIETSVSDMSS
-518 QSQQISATVRE
+518 QSQQISETVRD
-529 LALISDSLVVAIQ
+529 LALISSDLVAAIQ
-542 NIVAVS
+542 SIVAVS
-548 NQTAEGAETL
+548 NQTAEGAEML

-569 QEVESSATF
+569 QEVEASAAF

>member
-1 MPKLAAMRYNRSSEN
+1 
-16 NIHLIYLESGLV
+16 
-28 IHFMKLATKLTWMM
+28 MKLATKLTWMM

-54 FFGYHAAYKQID
+54 FFGYRAAYNQLD

-78 ITTGLIDPA
+78 ITTGLVDPV
-87 DISALAAGDT
+87 DIAALAAGDN
-97 SKLSAIENRIGW
+97 SKLSAIEDRIGW
-109 IIQHKPIFKEAFI
+109 INAHKPIFKEAFI
-122 LSLDGKVLAADQRF
+122 LSLDGKILAADANF
-136 KDRGYKAG
+136 KKRGYKAG
-144 DTFYFSDEDKA
+144 DSFYFSEKDKD

-162 SAYSKVYTYQGT
+162 SAYSEVYTYQGT

-193 VALMAISFDGPLIQE
+193 IALMAINFDGSLIQE
-208 RTMDIIIQPFI
+208 RTQDIIVQPFI
-219 ISGSILIVA
+219 IGISILAVA
-228 IIAAYLLIRR
+228 ILAAYLFIRR
-238 MTSPLTRLS
+238 LVSPLTKLS
-247 GSVNT
+247 SSVNT
-252 VAKGDLSREPLLLK
+252 VAKGDLSHDPLLFD

-280 MTLNLR
+280 MTTSLR
-286 NLITQVNDTSML
+286 TLITQVNDTSML

-314 RAGEHSVNVTI
+314 RAGEHSVNVTL

-334 LQNLEGSY
+334 LRNLEGSY
-342 KAVQDMSHFITEI
+342 RSVQEMSRFITEI
-355 ADNADSAMN
+355 ANNADSAMN
-364 NAALNAQKARTGRES
+364 TAASNALKARTGRES
-379 MDSTTSQMSVV
+379 MDSTTSQMQVV
-390 SGSISDLSGIIN
+390 SDSITDLSEIIES
-402 TLGSHSKE
+402 LGSHSKE

-415 ATIAS
+415 GTIAG

-460 AKSAGQIGEL
+460 AQSAGQIGQL
-470 VSLIVNQ
+470 VSLIVTQ
-477 MDKAGETMLRSTHEM
+477 MDKAGETMRRSTGEM
-492 TQGKEMIIAAGLSFS
+492 VEGREMIMAAGQSFS
-507 EIENSVSEMSS
+507 EIEDSVSDMSS
-518 QSQQISATVRE
+518 QSQQISETVRE
-529 LALISDSLVVAIQ
+529 LALISEGLVEAIQ
-542 NIVAVS
+542 SIVAVS

-569 QEVESSATF
+569 QEVESSAAF